1 MCVNWSFSS
10 CLRELLLC
18 TCSQCPSS
26 QQCPPTSWERAW
38 PPNQQPPWAL
48 RKSLARAWLCA
59 CLISPD
65 NFVVFL
71 SSTLA
76 PAVYSPL
83 STCLFSSICT
93 CLFSFQKQNVC
104 LEISVRVT
112 WSLTACFTCHSQ
124 LRYQNSS
131 VCSGCAFRR
140 LGPCVVLATWQ
151 YLMARQPV
159 VIHNPMLAQFGIT
172 KYRD

>member
-1 MCVNWSFSS
+1 MCVNLSFSS
-10 CLRELLLC
+10 CLRE
-18 TCSQCPSS
+18 SYFVPAVSAPPPSNV
-26 QQCPPTSWERAW
+26 PPTSWERAW
-38 PPNQQPPWAL
+38 PPNQQPPWAS

-71 SSTLA
+71 SSLA
-76 PAVYSPL
+76 PAVYLPL

-93 CLFSFQKQNVC
+93 CLFSFQKQNTC
-104 LEISVRVT
+104 FEISVRVT
-112 WSLTACFTCHSQ
+112 WSLTACFTCHSK

-151 YLMARQPV
+151 YLMAKQPV